1 MKDLISMRDLGK
13 EDILK
18 FMELADAIETGKV
31 KPDLRGKLMAA
42 LFFEPS
48 TRTHLSFETAM
59 KRLGGEVI
67 SMTGTANTSVSK
79 GETLADTTKVISQY
93 ADIIVM
99 RHPLEGAARYVAEV
113 VDIPV
118 VNAGDGANQH
128 PTQSLLDVYTIMKTQ
143 NRLENL
149 DICLVGD
156 LKYGRTVH
164 SLVYALSFFNP
175 RFYFVS
181 PENLRMPEHFLSD
194 FEKRGIRY
202 SEHNNIEEVVGK
214 VDILYM
220 TRIQR
225 ERFADLHEYEKVK
238 NLYILNAAMLTN
250 VKDNLKVLH
259 PLPRVNEITTD
270 VDTTKYAHYFEQTK
284 NGVYVRQAILTSLLG
299 GLQWK
304 N

>member
-1 MKDLISMRDLGK
+1 MQDLISMRDLGK
-13 EDILK
+13 DDILK
-18 FMELADAIETGKV
+18 FMEIATAIEKGDM
-31 KPDLRGKLMAA
+31 KPDMKGKLMAA

-67 SMTGTANTSVSK
+67 SMSGTANTSVSK

-99 RHPLEGAARYVAEV
+99 RHPLEGAARYVAEH

-118 VNAGDGANQH
+118 INAGDGANQH
-128 PTQSLLDVYTIMKTQ
+128 PTQSLLDVYTILKTQ
-143 NRLENL
+143 GKLENL
-149 DICLVGD
+149 NICLVGD

-181 PENLRMPEHFLSD
+181 PENLRMPEHFLKD
-194 FEKRGIRY
+194 FEKLGIKY
-202 SEHNNIEEVVGK
+202 SEHLTIEEIIGE

-225 ERFADLHEYEKVK
+225 ERFADMHEYEKVK
-238 NLYILNAAMLTN
+238 NLYILNANMLQN

-259 PLPRVNEITTD
+259 PLPRVNEISTD
-270 VDTTKYAHYFEQTK
+270 VDSTKYAHYFQQTK
-284 NGVYVRQAILTSLLG
+284 NGVYIRQAILTLLLG
-299 GLQWK
+299 GVQ
-304 N
+304 